1 MLATMQKKV
10 GELLGQRS
18 TAAGRLLEEL
28 TRDGTVTLRALATV
42 LEVSEQRLAEC
53 RDGKGRL
60 DPKIQM
66 NLASLAPAMAP
77 RLTAMARRLHAQARA
92 ALEYEANGAETRH
105 TSYPREQFR

>member
-1 MLATMQKKV
+1 MKKHD
-10 GELLGQRS
+10 GELMGQRS

-28 TRDGTVTLRALATV
+28 TRDGTVTLRALANV

-60 DPKIQM
+60 APQIQLK
-66 NLASLAPAMAP
+66 LASLAPVMAP
-77 RLTAMARRLHAQARA
+77 KLNPMARRLHAQARA
-92 ALEYEANGAETRH
+92 AFEYEANGAETRH